1 MFAFPED
8 LKLCQIW
15 VRKLKTI
22 DYWPSKHSKLCER
35 HFTPDSFVIEPDRAR
50 SMGFSRLQL
59 KKDATPSIFD
69 YTPINAKG
77 HKRKTTENDT
87 RSAKQGRS
95 SRVLEKRRALEVKGF
110 L

>member
-1 MFAFPED
+1 MPD
-8 LKLCQIW
+8 LGLK
-15 VRKLKTI
+15 KAKKTI